1 MVYSF
6 FRNKL
11 GQIYLGWEMS
21 ARRSKEN
28 VFWGLFFG
36 KLWYSKGKT
45 L

>member
-28 VFWGLFFG
+28 VFWGSV
-36 KLWYSKGKT
+36 LWEIMV
-45 L
+45 